1 MSEVEISYRS
11 NPLLKKCGIQL
22 NFTQDEVQEYIK
34 CSQDPIYFIENY
46 VKIVNVDHG
55 VIPFR
60 LYEFQREMVRSIHEN
75 RRVVGRIGRQ
85 SGKSQTTIA
94 YILWSS
100 LFNDTQNIVI
110 LANKGSLAID
120 LLDRYQLAYEN
131 LPMWLQQGVVVWNKG
146 SVELENGSKVRAS
159 ATSSSAIRG
168 GSYTHVI
175 LDEFAH
181 VHNNLAEEFFT
192 SVYPVISSG
201 EKTKITIISTPNGMN
216 LFYKIFTDAKAK
228 RNDYACIDVHWSRVP
243 GRDQKWKEEFIRNTS
258 ARQFAQEIEC
268 DFLGSTNTLI
278 SGEKLATL
286 VFKDPIGKMADVVI
300 YEKPVKEEFDDDSG
314 EQISTD
320 HMYAMV
326 VDVSEGKNLDYSA
339 FSVFDVSIIPYR
351 QVAVYRSNSIPPMLF
366 PNIIKTCAE
375 YYNDAHVLIEINNS
389 PQVAEILQED
399 LEYENLLKV
408 TSGNKKAQTLC
419 LGHGIKVAYGL
430 RTSPLT
436 KRIGCST
443 LKTLIENDKL
453 VVNDFE
459 TISEL
464 TTFVNNGKSFSAEEG
479 CNDDIV
485 MTLVNFGWLVTQK
498 LFKELVENDI
508 RKQLQLEHF
517 EYIDEDQLPLGE
529 NYAGSEIPFYIDDND
544 VWVEV
549 GSDKNNVRDPYGD
562 IFKNTINF

>member
-1 MSEVEISYRS
+1 MSDSEIAYRS
-11 NPLLKKCGIQL
+11 NPALKKCGIQL
-22 NFTQDEVQEYIK
+22 NFSQEQVEEYIK
-34 CSQDPIYFIENY
+34 CASDPVYFVENY
-46 VKIVNVDHG
+46 VKIVNVDQG
-55 VIPFR
+55 VIPFK
-60 LYEFQREMVRSIHEN
+60 LYEFQKDMIRTIHEN

-120 LLDRYQLAYEN
+120 LLDRYQMAYEN

-146 SVELENGSKVRAS
+146 SVELENGSKVRAA

-168 GSYTHVI
+168 GSYTHVV

-181 VHNNLAEEFFT
+181 IHNNLAEEFFT

-216 LFYKIFTDAKAK
+216 LFYKIFTDAKSK
-228 RNDYACIDVHWSRVP
+228 KNDYACIDVHWSQVP
-243 GRDQKWKEEFIRNTS
+243 GRSEKWRDEFIRNTS
-258 ARQFAQEIEC
+258 LRQFNQEIGCE
-268 DFLGSTNTLI
+268 FLGSTNTLI

-286 VFKDPIGKMADVVI
+286 VYKEPIAKMADVVI
-300 YEKPVKEEFDDDSG
+300 YEKPIKEEYDDETQD
-314 EQISTD
+314 QISTD
-320 HMYAMV
+320 HLYAIV

-339 FSVFDVSIIPYR
+339 FSVFDVSMIPYK
-351 QVAVYRSNSIPPMLF
+351 QVAVYRNNSIPPMIF
-366 PNIIKTCAE
+366 PNIIKSCAE

-399 LEYENLLKV
+399 LEYENVFKV
-408 TSGNKKAQTLC
+408 TSGNKKAQTLS
-419 LGHGIKVAYGL
+419 LGSGRRVSYGL
-430 RTSPLT
+430 KTSPLT
-436 KRIGCST
+436 KRVGCST

-453 VVNDFE
+453 IVNDFE

-464 TTFVNNGKSFSAEEG
+464 TTFVNNGKSFAAEEG
-479 CNDDIV
+479 CNDDLA

-498 LFKELVENDI
+498 LFKEMVDNDI

-517 EYIDEDQLPLGE
+517 EYIEEDQLPLGE
-529 NYAGSEIPFYIDDND
+529 NYKGNEIPFYVEDDA

-549 GSDKNNVRDPYGD
+549 GKSSSRNDYGD
-562 IFKNTINF
+562 YYKSFISF